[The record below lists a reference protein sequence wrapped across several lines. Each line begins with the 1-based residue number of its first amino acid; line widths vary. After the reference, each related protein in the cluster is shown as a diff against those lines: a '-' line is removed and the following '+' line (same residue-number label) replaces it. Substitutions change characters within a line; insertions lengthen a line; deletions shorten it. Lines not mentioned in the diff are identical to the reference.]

1 MTTNVSVEN
10 STHVVAVSLSDGG
23 SCNVSIE
30 VPSIEVKASTQG
42 IQGAPGESA
51 STLEPRVASL
61 EAQDAAIRGDYGD
74 HDFDYSNYI
83 NTLLS

>member
-30 VPSIEVKASTQG
+30 VPSIEVQASTLG
-42 IQGAPGESA
+42 IQGVPGVGADDLVPRIDALESIPP
-51 STLEPRVASL
+51 TVNPDDIL
-61 EAQDAAIRGDYGD
+61 DAISALDGAI
-74 HDFDYSNYI
+74 S
-83 NTLLS
+83 